1 MANTHQV
8 KIITEDNQTVEFACR
23 SDEDVITAAVRQD
36 IYLMS
41 SCREGGCATCKGFCA
56 EGDYILGKISS
67 QALPYEEEEAGQV
80 LLCRCY
86 PSTDIEVE
94 VPYVYERI
102 SFSPEGLRFEAE
114 VMEIAKVS
122 SNVMRFLIR
131 RTGDDKQVKFES
143 GQFFDLE
150 IPNTTTTRSYS
161 PANITNKQGWLEFL
175 IRLVDGGQFSTYLQ
189 HKAYVGERIHVKGPS
204 GVFGLKENG
213 FTPRY
218 FVAGGTG
225 LAPILSMVRH
235 MQEWGEPQKCIIYFG
250 VNTEEE
256 IFFLDELEKLAS
268 EMKNLELRN
277 CVWKCSDT
285 WHCEKGSVVDILRRD
300 LTETGAKPDIY
311 LCGPPGM
318 VDATFAVCEELGIAK
333 DRVFLEKF
341 LPSGS

>member
-8 KIITEDNQTVEFACR
+8 TIITQDNESVSFECR

-41 SCREGGCATCKGFCA
+41 SCREGGCATCKGLCT
-56 EGDYILGKISS
+56 EGDYVLGKVSS
-67 QALPYEEEEAGQV
+67 QALPYEEEEAGEV

-102 SFSPEGLRFEAE
+102 SFSPEGLSFEAE
-114 VMEIAKVS
+114 VIEVSQIS
-122 SNVMRFLIR
+122 SNVMRLLLR
-131 RTGDDKQVKFES
+131 RTGDDKQIKFES

-161 PANITNKQGWLEFL
+161 PANTANKKGDLEFL
-175 IRLVDGGQFSTYLQ
+175 IRIVEGGKFSTYL
-189 HKAYVGERIHVKGPS
+189 KKEAYVSQRINVKGAS
-204 GVFGLKENG
+204 GIFGLKENG

-235 MQEWGEPQKCIIYFG
+235 MNEWSEPQKCVIYFG

-256 IFFLDELEKLAS
+256 IFFLDELEQLAQD
-268 EMKNLELRN
+268 MKTLELRN
-277 CVWKCSDT
+277 CVWKCTDE

-300 LTETGAKPDIY
+300 LELTGIQPDIY

-318 VDATFAVCEELGIAK
+318 VDATFAVCETLGIPK
-333 DRVFLEKF
+333 ERVYLEKF

>member
-8 KIITEDNQTVEFACR
+8 TIITQDDESVTFECR
-23 SDEDVITAAVRQD
+23 SDEDVISAAVRQD

-41 SCREGGCATCKGFCA
+41 SCREGGCATCKGLCT
-56 EGDYILGKISS
+56 EGDYVLGKVSS
-67 QALPYEEEEAGQV
+67 QALPYEEEEAGEV

-102 SFSPEGLRFEAE
+102 SFSPEGLSFEAE
-114 VMEIAKVS
+114 VVGVSQVS
-122 SNVMRFLIR
+122 SNVMRLLLN
-131 RTGDDKQVKFES
+131 RTGDDKQIKFES

-161 PANITNKQGWLEFL
+161 PANTANKKGELEFL
-175 IRLVDGGQFSTYLQ
+175 IRVVEGGKFSTYLKNEA
-189 HKAYVGERIHVKGPS
+189 HVGQKINVKGAS
-204 GVFGLKENG
+204 GIFGLKENG

-235 MQEWGEPQKCIIYFG
+235 MHQWDEPQKCIIYFG

-268 EMKNLELRN
+268 EMKTLELRN
-277 CVWKCSDT
+277 CVWKCSDE
-285 WHCEKGSVVDILRRD
+285 WRYEKGSVVDVLRRD

-318 VDATFAVCEELGIAK
+318 VDATFNVCETLGIPK
-333 DRVFLEKF
+333 ERVYLEKF